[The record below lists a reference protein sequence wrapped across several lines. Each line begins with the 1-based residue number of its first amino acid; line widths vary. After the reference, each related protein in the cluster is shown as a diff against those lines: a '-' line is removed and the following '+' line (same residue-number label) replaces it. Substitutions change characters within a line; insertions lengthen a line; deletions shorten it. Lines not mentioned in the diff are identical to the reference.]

1 MNIDQLIFQAVLF
14 YCPWTWYRAVRPQ
27 RSFRTSYKVMVT
39 SFFFF
44 SLFLHRLLHCIDI
57 ALLALHHLFA
67 VTERYKYIYIYKYDI
82 YIFKF
87 YRARPAVLRSHEEEV
102 CECLFFFFFFLS
114 IKL

>member
-44 SLFLHRLLHCIDI
+44 LSFYIVCYIVLILLYWHFITYLLLQKDI
-57 ALLALHHLFA
+57 NI
-67 VTERYKYIYIYKYDI
+67 YIYINMI
-82 YIFKF
+82 YIFLNF
-87 YRARPAVLRSHEEEV
+87 IVLDPQ
-102 CECLFFFFFFLS
+102 C
-114 IKL
+114 

>member
-1 MNIDQLIFQAVLF
+1 MDLV
-14 YCPWTWYRAVRPQ
+14 PSRPPTALLPHFLQ
-27 RSFRTSYKVMVT
+27 SHGDF
-39 SFFFF
+39 FFFF

-102 CECLFFFFFFLS
+102 CECLFFFLFFFLS